1 MPAGVG
7 FAFTIPPL
15 FDLLIR
21 TGAGCRARSEVPMF
35 YKRLFSRFD
44 VTEIL
49 LLTAGV
55 VITTAILFSF

>member
-1 MPAGVG
+1 
-7 FAFTIPPL
+7 
-15 FDLLIR
+15 
-21 TGAGCRARSEVPMF
+21 MF